1 MVWGNNPFIVFHGT
15 VGPFADAIVQ
25 RYPNAIDLA
34 KCSDDTDFGKGFYVT
49 RIWDHAVLHANER
62 YDALQD
68 EFVRARSASSSR
80 FVPDP
85 ECAAVIPF
93 EVKLDLLGALET
105 LAFVQPIP
113 DWFDF
118 VRHCR
123 VNRNH
128 KLSLDSY
135 YDVVYGPMFV
145 PTDNSAIPDREQISF
160 HSQSVTALLLPVG
173 KPRRGKPTL

>member
-1 MVWGNNPFIVFHGT
+1 MVWSNNPFIVFHGT

-25 RYPNAIDLA
+25 RLPNAIDLT
-34 KCSDDTDFGKGFYVT
+34 KCSHDTDFGKGFYVT

-62 YDALQD
+62 YDLLQD
-68 EFVRARSASSSR
+68 EFARAASASSRLVS
-80 FVPDP
+80 DP

-93 EVKLDLLGALET
+93 EVKLDVLGALET

-113 DWFDF
+113 EWLDF

-123 VNRNH
+123 TNRNH
-128 KLSLDSY
+128 KMSIDSY

-160 HSQSVTALLLPVG
+160 HSPSATVLLVPAG
-173 KPRRGKPTL
+173 KPVRGNPKL